1 MIYAEGT
8 RVRSG
13 REEAIKAVSEI
24 ARLIEPTLGPAG
36 SDVLITTPFGEV
48 FTTNDGAT
56 VMREVP
62 IEHPAARIAAD
73 IALTQETLVGDGT
86 TSTVVLASNLLTE
99 LAPLIEEHGLRNVLE
114 GLSRAQRLIEG
125 IIEDET
131 RPLEEDDL
139 PRIVTT
145 TLAGKAGE
153 EHAPLIAQ
161 LLIASLTDAQAHIA
175 YARTIGPVMS
185 ESHRFEG
192 ILIDAHRVRDDMPR
206 RVTNPRILL
215 VSGALEAHTPSGIS
229 ISSAEEAERFFVS
242 ERNASTSIARTI
254 IESGA
259 TLVVCRKGIDDT
271 IQHELSQ
278 AGIVAV
284 RRIPLETLE
293 TISQASGAVI
303 LPTLEGI
310 TTALGRAASARDTK
324 RGVLIEGVDA
334 STIVI
339 CGSTEHVA
347 DELMRAAHDAEGVIR
362 SAREDPV
369 GVGGALVI
377 EARASRIDDG
387 PIERAVGRAFE
398 NLVRTMTTTMPRE
411 GRGFDIRTGRE
422 VDAWK
427 EGIIEPAQV
436 KRVCVANAFEIAR
449 IILRIETIV
458 NLPERSSR

>member
-1 MIYAEGT
+1 
-8 RVRSG
+8 
-13 REEAIKAVSEI
+13 
-24 ARLIEPTLGPAG
+24 
-36 SDVLITTPFGEV
+36 
-48 FTTNDGAT
+48 
-56 VMREVP
+56 
-62 IEHPAARIAAD
+62 
-73 IALTQETLVGDGT
+73 
-86 TSTVVLASNLLTE
+86 
-99 LAPLIEEHGLRNVLE
+99 
-114 GLSRAQRLIEG
+114 
-125 IIEDET
+125 
-131 RPLEEDDL
+131 
-139 PRIVTT
+139 
-145 TLAGKAGE
+145 
-153 EHAPLIAQ
+153 
-161 LLIASLTDAQAHIA
+161 IA

-185 ESHRFEG
+185 ESHRLEG

-206 RVTNPRILL
+206 TVRDPRILL
-215 VSGALEAHTPSGIS
+215 ISGALEAHTPSGIS
-229 ISSAEEAERFFVS
+229 ISSAEEAERFFAS
-242 ERNASTSIARTI
+242 ERNASASIARTI

-310 TTALGRAASARDTK
+310 TTALGRAGAARDTK

-362 SAREDPV
+362 SAREDPA

-377 EARASRIDDG
+377 EGRASRIDDG

-398 NLVRTMTTTMPRE
+398 NLVRGMIPVVPRE
-411 GRGFDIRTGRE
+411 GRGFDIRTGQE

-436 KRVCVANAFEIAR
+436 KRVCVANAFEITR